1 MKISYFVHD
10 FGHPDLAR
18 RFEMLRQGGAAT
30 TIFGFHR
37 ARSADP
43 GVAGAVVDLGQTR
56 DARFAQRVW
65 AVARAIP
72 RLRPWAKTLAQSDVI
87 LARNLEMLV
96 LATIA
101 RRLYA
106 PHAALVYECLDIH
119 RFMLSRH
126 WLGAALRAVERA
138 LLKGCQ
144 GLMVSS
150 PAFVREYFAPANR
163 TLPKTFL
170 VENKVFLTEER
181 SNHTVRAAG
190 PPWRIGWFGVLRCR
204 RSLDML
210 SELLRSAPQ
219 TVEVI
224 VAGLPAAGVFPDAA
238 QAFGGIPGLTFLGS
252 FKDEAELARLFRSVH
267 FAWAIDYYEAGGN
280 SNWLLPNRLYRSI
293 LYGAV
298 PLALAG
304 VETGQWLADHHAG
317 LLLGERPETQLIDL
331 MQSMTPVTYAT
342 AGAAIDRIPTSA
354 LVTDTAECRTLVRS
368 LGELGRGLA
377 GRDDRSEG
385 IEAAKPSAAPP
396 RT

>member
-1 MKISYFVHD
+1 
-10 FGHPDLAR
+10 
-18 RFEMLRQGGAAT
+18 
-30 TIFGFHR
+30 
-37 ARSADP
+37 
-43 GVAGAVVDLGQTR
+43 
-56 DARFAQRVW
+56 
-65 AVARAIP
+65 
-72 RLRPWAKTLAQSDVI
+72 
-87 LARNLEMLV
+87 
-96 LATIA
+96 
-101 RRLYA
+101 
-106 PHAALVYECLDIH
+106 
-119 RFMLSRH
+119 
-126 WLGAALRAVERA
+126 
-138 LLKGCQ
+138 
-144 GLMVSS
+144 
-150 PAFVREYFAPANR
+150 
-163 TLPKTFL
+163 
-170 VENKVFLTEER
+170 
-181 SNHTVRAAG
+181 
-190 PPWRIGWFGVLRCR
+190 
-204 RSLDML
+204 ML